1 MQQPTVSIVTPV
13 YKVKDYIADCVQSV
27 INQTYEKLEFI
38 LVDDCG
44 GDNSID
50 IAESILKT
58 ASHPGFSYR
67 IIHLEHNSG
76 VSVARNTAMKAATG
90 DYIFCLDSDDKLLPE
105 CISHLVEKAE
115 LTNADITL
123 CDYTSGGN
131 AQNRGGKLTASVKHI
146 TTNAECIHAFAK
158 SWFNV
163 APWCKLL
170 RRSFIE
176 SNQLYFKEN
185 IINEDAPWTFQL
197 CLNAQR
203 MTFVNEELYY
213 YRDNPNS
220 IMSFSKHQKIVD
232 SNIVALQIFQDE
244 IQKRPQLWNLFDI
257 YIIYMRQVIIFYTLL
272 IDFYSF
278 RKISQTIDLLHKYT
292 WVSPFF
298 NICAPNI
305 PKYYRTWNIALK
317 LPRFFQPFYI
327 WFIVKLQQHK

>member
-13 YKVKDYIADCVQSV
+13 YKVKDYIANCVQSV

-58 ASHPGFSYR
+58 ASHPGFSYH
-67 IIHLEHNSG
+67 IIRLEHNSG

-131 AQNRGGKLTASVKHI
+131 AQNRGGKLTAPVKHI

-170 RRSFIE
+170 RRNFIE
-176 SNQLYFKEN
+176 SNQLYFKEG

-197 CLNAQR
+197 CLNAQC
-203 MTFVNEELYY
+203 MAFVNEKLYY
-213 YRDNPNS
+213 YRDNQNS
-220 IMSFSKHQKIVD
+220 IMSLTQQEQM
-232 SNIVALQIFQDE
+232 NIAGTYTLLLMSQEISQRQDLLLSLDGYL
-244 IQKRPQLWNLFDI
+244 IWI
-257 YIIYMRQVIIFYTLL
+257 RQVIIFYTRIYKKCDSKTFSENLKLL
-272 IDFYSF
+272 DKIIIDSPYA
-278 RKISQTIDLLHKYT
+278 KVNAN
-292 WVSPFF
+292 VS
-298 NICAPNI
+298 
-305 PKYYRTWNIALK
+305 KYYRLWNIVFI
-317 LPRFFQPFYI
+317 LPKWFRRPYSYLII
-327 WFIVKLQQHK
+327 WLQNKIS